1 MFKGSGYLLP
11 YLRDILIEM
20 KAMGNVK
27 GLEIIIMN
35 LTINILD
42 SEFLGTNHYH
52 SSIHLWEDE
61 QKDYMLTDLVEN
73 VQKVEERLFT
83 H

>member
-27 GLEIIIMN
+27 GLELIIMN
-35 LTINILD
+35 LTIN
-42 SEFLGTNHYH
+42 
-52 SSIHLWEDE
+52 
-61 QKDYMLTDLVEN
+61 
-73 VQKVEERLFT
+73 R
-83 H
+83 